1 MDSRSRNVIVLFAQR
16 RVKEEIWWRSKD
28 SPICKTEGIRFAEM
42 LPQLMNNINSFI
54 HLCLQISITIIHIKR
69 FSVTVSDASLPLGV
83 IAGACAAV
91 FVLVVTGMC
100 VWRWCWYCSRGHE
113 KANVN
118 DVL

>member
-54 HLCLQISITIIHIKR
+54 HLCLQIRCNLTKNWDDQQSNIFV
-69 FSVTVSDASLPLGV
+69 FSL
-83 IAGACAAV
+83 
-91 FVLVVTGMC
+91 F
-100 VWRWCWYCSRGHE
+100 
-113 KANVN
+113 
-118 DVL
+118 